1 MQQRHVCIVS
11 HFAAGLRPG
20 KTRVK
25 FRNPLTSRSRR
36 AANIAHSALYKSTW
50 FAVEGKA
57 LSTSGVGLLA
67 RISAVV
73 HDSSCVSVQQGVSET
88 QPFRPEFQLHG
99 QIKRGFG
106 A

>member
-1 MQQRHVCIVS
+1 M
-11 HFAAGLRPG
+11 
-20 KTRVK
+20 
-25 FRNPLTSRSRR
+25 
-36 AANIAHSALYKSTW
+36 
-50 FAVEGKA
+50 EGKA

-106 A
+106 AEVVQLCSERLSLGLLRANKSS